1 MQTFNEFFIQV
12 DHSIS
17 AERNKF
23 GQFMDRVRVLFDDF
37 QRLQQKN
44 KADSTEI
51 IQLKDQIT
59 HLKQLNI
66 STDKDR
72 ISIDLQNNLR

>member
-1 MQTFNEFFIQV
+1 
-12 DHSIS
+12 
-17 AERNKF
+17 
-23 GQFMDRVRVLFDDF
+23 MDRVRVLFDDF